1 MLRALA
7 AIFFLTG
14 PTAWAQPPAPVRD
27 AVPGRIA
34 AWERADLLAPPGM
47 ETAVVY
53 DQSLRRLC
61 SRGHLGA
68 WRVAVVAGGRRT
80 ADRRLV
86 RSMCGNAF
94 RALRAGR
101 LTDGRHAEIAV
112 TILLTPSIG
121 ERAWILRV
129 VENRLRVVR
138 IFHADR
144 VKVQPGRVIQRW
156 LYAARS
162 PAGVARQAWVFERG
176 AYRLQRRG

>member
-7 AIFFLTG
+7 AILLLTG
-14 PTAWAQPPAPVRD
+14 ATAWAQPPPPVRD

-34 AWERADLLAPPGM
+34 AWRRADLVARPGL
-47 ETAVVY
+47 ETAVAY
-53 DQSLRRLC
+53 DQSRSRLC
-61 SRGHLGA
+61 SRSHRGA
-68 WRVAVVAGGRRT
+68 WRVALVADGART

-86 RSMCGNAF
+86 ASMCGNAF

-101 LTDGRHAEIAV
+101 LTDGRHAEVAV

-129 VENRLRVVR
+129 RGNRLGVVR

-144 VKVQPGRVIQRW
+144 VEVEPGRVILRW

>member
-7 AIFFLTG
+7 PILFLTG
-14 PTAWAQPPAPVRD
+14 ATAWAQPPPPVRD

-34 AWERADLLAPPGM
+34 AWQRADLVAQPGR

-53 DQSLRRLC
+53 DQSRSRLC
-61 SRGHLGA
+61 SGGHGGT

-129 VENRLRVVR
+129 GENRLGVVR

-144 VKVQPGRVIQRW
+144 VEVQPGRVIQRW

-162 PAGVARQAWVFERG
+162 PAGVARQVWLFERG

>member
-7 AIFFLTG
+7 AILILTAA
-14 PTAWAQPPAPVRD
+14 TARAQPPPQVRE
-27 AVPGRIA
+27 AVPGRIV
-34 AWERADLLAPPGM
+34 AWQRADLVERPGL

-53 DQSLRRLC
+53 DQSRSRRC
-61 SRGHLGA
+61 SRGHRGA

-86 RSMCGNAF
+86 RSMCGNGF
-94 RALRAGR
+94 RALGAGR

-129 VENRLRVVR
+129 GENRLRVVR
-138 IFHADR
+138 IFHAD
-144 VKVQPGRVIQRW
+144 
-156 LYAARS
+156 
-162 PAGVARQAWVFERG
+162 
-176 AYRLQRRG
+176 

>member
-7 AIFFLTG
+7 AIFFVTG
-14 PTAWAQPPAPVRD
+14 ATAWAQPPTPVRES
-27 AVPGRIA
+27 VTGRIE
-34 AWERADLLAPPGM
+34 AWQRADLLAPPGM

-53 DQSLRRLC
+53 DQSRSRLC
-61 SRGHLGA
+61 SGGHRGA

-129 VENRLRVVR
+129 GENRLRVVR

-144 VKVQPGRVIQRW
+144 VEVRPGRVIQRW

-162 PAGVARQAWVFERG
+162 PVGVARRVWLFERG